1 MKPEEALKKPTWT
14 FDHPDKNSM
23 RRNPRVKKTN
33 LNPEWHPKEAL
44 NQTYMKHYRN
54 PEWNPK
60 ESLNDNLIL
69 LCIPNETLKTLGAS
83 QRNLK
88 ALKKSW

>member
-1 MKPEEALKKPTWT
+1 
-14 FDHPDKNSM
+14 
-23 RRNPRVKKTN
+23 
-33 LNPEWHPKEAL
+33 
-44 NQTYMKHYRN
+44 MKHYRN

-60 ESLNDNLIL
+60 ESPNDNLIL

-88 ALKKSW
+88 ALKNPDKKPLHETETLYKTLNETLNGTLKKPWMKP